1 MNILARK
8 SGRRGGALAFDDPA
22 DGPDEAPDDASS
34 RSRCSET
41 ERANALALKRR
52 LDMGAKYR
60 RDRVVYFIA
69 TASGSAIK
77 IGVTGDLAKRLIT
90 LRAGHHEPLDVVA
103 VLPADWTTERTVH
116 GYFQASRVRGEW
128 FRPTGDILEF
138 IRLLNESRAPAE

>member
-1 MNILARK
+1 VTTPEPMTATEARCEFRLVCGA
-8 SGRRGGALAFDDPA
+8 GRDADRFLGRAVLGVVPARGEVVNL
-22 DGPDEAPDDASS
+22 DGEP
-34 RSRCSET
+34 
-41 ERANALALKRR
+41 
-52 LDMGAKYR
+52 Y
-60 RDRVVYFIA
+60 VVYERGFALA